1 MALPANSIV
10 TINTA
15 VASSGVVRR
24 EFGRGLLVTTD
35 DALAAAGAGRVQVYA
50 DLASFRADFGST
62 GDAYTEAAAWFGQN
76 PFPRNLV
83 VVRWRNTDVDT
94 VLRGGAATT
103 TVATYTAISD
113 GSFRL
118 GAEDFDGLDL
128 SGVTQTLAAIATALQ
143 TEIRTGTTAGYDTA
157 VVTWNA
163 TASRWEVA
171 FPDIDSG
178 DAFFAVAHSTGTG
191 TDVSSLFDLR
201 EADGATF
208 SLGGDAE
215 DVSDALDAAVE
226 AQDFYFIG
234 ADNGIRSA
242 DDLEDISAWAGGGS
256 YLASLESND
265 AAALITAETASA
277 AATVSAAGRGR
288 TVITYSGRAQGAGTS
303 IAARFS
309 SINFGG
315 LNTVITGKFKRLPGV
330 TADDLTTTQ
339 VAELR
344 RKRVNQYV
352 TVGGV
357 PIYQEGVTTAA
368 GGWID
373 TRVWLDWFTDAVRV
387 AIYDL
392 LVATPTRIPQTS
404 RGLAALRSTVDA
416 VCQEG
421 VRNGGIAPG
430 TVSAGLRQSIIA
442 ATGDGDFDGFLSAG
456 YLIATGSFADQ
467 SQADRADRQA
477 PPVNVFLKGSGAIHF
492 VEADL
497 TFED

>member
-1 MALPANSIV
+1 MALPANTIV
-10 TINTA
+10 TVNTA

-24 EFGRGLLVTTD
+24 EFGRGLLVTT
-35 DALAAAGAGRVQVYA
+35 ASGLPGGGSGRVKVYA
-50 DLASFRADFGST
+50 DLAAFRADFGSS
-62 GDAYTEAAAWFGQN
+62 GAAHTEAAAWFGQS

-83 VVRWRNTDVDT
+83 AVRWRQTDVDT
-94 VLRGGAATT
+94 VIHGGRAS
-103 TVATYTAISD
+103 TVLATYTAVSD

-118 GAEDFDGLDL
+118 GEEDFAALDL
-128 SGVTQTLAAIATALQ
+128 SGDTSLAEVAAGLQ
-143 TEIRTGTTAGYDTA
+143 TEIRTGSTTGYSTA
-157 VVTWNA
+157 VVAWNS
-163 TASRWEVA
+163 TARRFDVS

-178 DAFFAVAHSTGTG
+178 DPFHFTANSAGTG
-191 TDVSSLFDLR
+191 TDLSSIMALR
-201 EADGATF
+201 VADGATF
-208 SLGGDAE
+208 GLGGDAE
-215 DVSDALDAAVE
+215 DIEAALDAAAE
-226 AQDFYFIG
+226 AQDFSFVL
-234 ADNGIRSA
+234 ADSGVRA
-242 DDLEDISAWAGGGS
+242 TAGTTEDISAWAEGGA
-256 YLASLESND
+256 YIASLESNESG
-265 AAALITAETASA
+265 ALTTNEATST
-277 AATVSAAGRGR
+277 AATVAAQGRGR
-288 TVITYSGRAQGAGTS
+288 TVLTYSGTAQGAGAS

-330 TADDLTTTQ
+330 TADDLTSTQ

-392 LVATPTRIPQTS
+392 LVASPTRIPQTS

-430 TVSAGLRQSIIA
+430 TVSAGLRQSIIT

-467 SQADRADRQA
+467 SQSDRADRQA